1 MGNIRHPRRGSL
13 QYWPRKR
20 AKHRVARIRFWPA
33 ENKTKPLGFIGYKA
47 GMTHVMA
54 IDNHPKSLTK
64 GESIA
69 IPTTIIDCPPLHV
82 AGAAF
87 YKDHKKATS
96 FLSSAEKHL
105 SRRVPVA
112 KEKKGETAQEFPA
125 ADTFDD
131 VRLLVQTLP
140 HKSTDTKTPKLL
152 EIALGGSKDDKIKYT
167 QSIMGKE
174 IMISDVFDSGNSV
187 DVHGITTGKGFQGT
201 VKRFGVPVRQHKAE
215 KTKRGIATLG
225 SWTPKRVEYSVAQPG
240 KMGYHLRTEYNKQI
254 LKLAAKPDFNP
265 KGGIHKYGLLQHP
278 YLLLKGSVLGPKK
291 RALVLT
297 SCRRPNFS
305 FTKEAPEITYTSI
318 KS

>member
-20 AKHRVARIRFWPA
+20 AKHRLARIRFWPNGGK
-33 ENKTKPLGFIGYKA
+33 ESKTKPLGFIGYKA
-47 GMTHVMA
+47 GMTHVLA

-69 IPTTIIDCPPLHV
+69 IPTTIIDCPPLQV

-87 YKDHKKATS
+87 YKDQHKVNS

-105 SRRVPVA
+105 SRRIPLSKKPV
-112 KEKKGETAQEFPA
+112 KEFPP

-140 HKSTDTKTPKLL
+140 HQASDTKTPKLL
-152 EIALGGSKDDKIKYT
+152 EIALGGSKEEKIKYV
-167 QSIMGKE
+167 QSMLGKE
-174 IMISDVFDSGNSV
+174 ILVSDAFDAGNSV
-187 DVHGITTGKGFQGT
+187 DVHGITKGKGFQGT

-254 LKLAAKPDFNP
+254 LKMASKPDFNP
-265 KGGIHKYGLLQHP
+265 KGGIHNYGLLQHP
-278 YLLLKGSVLGPKK
+278 YLLLKGSVMGPKK
-291 RALVLT
+291 RAVVLT
-297 SCRRPNFS
+297 PSLRPNPA